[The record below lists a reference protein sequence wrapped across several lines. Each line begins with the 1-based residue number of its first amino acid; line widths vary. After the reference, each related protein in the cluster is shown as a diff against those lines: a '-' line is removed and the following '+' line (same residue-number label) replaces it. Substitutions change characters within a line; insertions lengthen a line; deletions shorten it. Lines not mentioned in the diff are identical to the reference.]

1 MESIHGHA
9 LMEWLGE
16 KGPLPRETLVAS
28 AAEVFGAQARFHT
41 CSVSDLSAE
50 GLVDLLA
57 SKGKI
62 ASGERGLFLAVAPCN
77 H

>member
-16 KGPLPRETLVAS
+16 KGPLPREALVAS
-28 AAEVFGAQARFHT
+28 ACETFGADARFHT
-41 CSVSDLSAE
+41 CSASDLSAE

-62 ASGERGLFLAVAPCN
+62 GTGDQGLFLAMAPCD

>member
-16 KGPLPRETLVAS
+16 KGPLSRESLLAS
-28 AAEVFGAQARFHT
+28 AGETFGAQARFHT
-41 CSVSDLSAE
+41 CSASDLSAE

-62 ASGERGLFLAVAPCN
+62 GSGEQGLFLAMAPCD

>member
-9 LMEWLGE
+9 LMEWLAE
-16 KGPLPRETLVAS
+16 MGPMPRETLVAS
-28 AAEVFGAQARFHT
+28 AGDAFGAQARFHT
-41 CSVSDLSAE
+41 CSASDLSAE
-50 GLVDLLA
+50 GLVDLLS

-62 ASGERGLFLAVAPCN
+62 GTGEQGLFLAMAPCD